1 MSASLPLPNDHES
14 PKFRPGNLAWHV
26 RDWQDITADDWIIN
40 QIIGVKLD
48 FNQIPEQLVR
58 PRQYRM
64 SAKQKSILQLE
75 IDKLIDNP
83 AGTWHHF
90 DVKQTLKLSHDV
102 EKPDINVILT
112 SMCLRRIDVKST
124 TSIRR

>member
-1 MSASLPLPNDHES
+1 MGRNICIYMLVQH
-14 PKFRPGNLAWHV
+14 
-26 RDWQDITADDWIIN
+26 TDD
-40 QIIGVKLD
+40 GCGFLL
-48 FNQIPEQLVR
+48 FFF
-58 PRQYRM
+58 
-64 SAKQKSILQLE
+64 
-75 IDKLIDNP
+75 P

-112 SMCLRRIDVKST
+112 SMCLRRIDVKSM